1 MEKISPDNFDW
12 NVYIVRCADGSLYT
26 GIAKSLRK
34 RIAEHNS
41 SNLGAKYTRTRRPVK
56 LAYVENCDSRSS
68 ASKREAVIK
77 KMSKIEKEALIN
89 AKNPSNQIENRN
101 IKSF

>member
-1 MEKISPDNFDW
+1 MPKIETSSHIW

-26 GIAKSLRK
+26 GIAKSLDK
-34 RIAEHNS
+34 RISEHNS

-56 LAYVENCDSRSS
+56 LAYAEGYDSRSA

-77 KMSKIEKEALIN
+77 KMSKLEKEALITGKK
-89 AKNPSNQIENRN
+89 AVSLNR
-101 IKSF
+101 KS